1 MARINIED
9 SLFKDARFI
18 DLCIFYGDKAKALGV
33 ITWAFVVAQKF
44 YLSEESA
51 RLIPLSE
58 WKRQQCD
65 DKLIEIGLAEMRPE
79 GVYVS
84 GSETQFAWLIQK
96 QEAGKKGGRP
106 KSNIT
111 QKRKAGGY
119 RAKAG
124 ESGSNPL
131 TLTPT
136 LSPSLSLSHS
146 PALSQK
152 NIPEGVENAPA
163 RTGGGVKIW
172 EAYREAYKNRYGV
185 EPIRNATTNS
195 QCTAL
200 HKRLGEAAP
209 DVVRFYLTHNDGY
222 YLRNQHPIGLCL
234 SQAESLHT
242 QWQRGVAV
250 TGVQVRNAEKTI
262 NNAETL
268 EALRKQFEG

>member
-1 MARINIED
+1 
-9 SLFKDARFI
+9 
-18 DLCIFYGDKAKALGV
+18 LCIHYGDKAKALGV
-33 ITWAFVVAQKF
+33 ITWAFVIAQKF
-44 YLSEESA
+44 YLSEESG

-65 DKLIEIGLAEMRPE
+65 DKLIEIGLAEMRQD

-84 GSETQFAWLIQK
+84 GSESQFAWLIQK

-111 QKRKAGGY
+111 HKKKAGGY

-131 TLTPT
+131 TLSPSLTPT
-136 LSPSLSLSHS
+136 LS
-146 PALSQK
+146 LSQAHSQNISDGVK
-152 NIPEGVENAPA
+152 NDPA
-163 RTGGGVKIW
+163 RPSGGAQIW
-172 EAYREAYKNRYGV
+172 EAYREAYRGRYGV

-200 HKRLGEAAP
+200 HKRLGEAASE
-209 DVVRFYLTHNDGY
+209 VVRFYLTHNDGY

-250 TGVQVRNAEKTI
+250 TGTQVRNAEKTI

-268 EALRKQFEG
+268 EALRKQFGG

>member
-18 DLCIFYGDKAKALGV
+18 DLCIHYGDKAKALGAV
-33 ITWAFVVAQKF
+33 TWAFIVAQRF
-44 YLSEESA
+44 YLSQESA

-65 DKLIEIGLAEMRPE
+65 DKLIDLGLAEMRQD

-84 GSETQFAWLIQK
+84 GSEIQFAWLIQK

-106 KSNIT
+106 KSNIKGK
-111 QKRKAGGY
+111 QKAGGY

-131 TLTPT
+131 TLSPS

-152 NIPEGVENAPA
+152 NSSEGVASSPSRSMGAE
-163 RTGGGVKIW
+163 IW
-172 EAYREAYKNRYGV
+172 EAYRVAYQRRYQV
-185 EPIRNATTNS
+185 DPVRNATTNS

-200 HKRLGEAAP
+200 GKRLGLAALE
-209 DVVRFYLTHNDGY
+209 VVAFYLTHNDGY
-222 YLRNQHPIGLCL
+222 YLRNQHPIGACL
-234 SQAESLHT
+234 ANCESLHT
-242 QWQRGVAV
+242 QMQRGQAV
-250 TGVQVRNAEKTI
+250 TSLQVRTAEKTI
-262 NNAETL
+262 NNVSTL
-268 EALRKQFEG
+268 EALKQKLGE